1 MKKTLAGGIL
11 ALIGTIWAAAIMSA
25 AQNNLVNQWYTA
37 NGRFGQTLSELGLW
51 FPFILAVILTLFGVG
66 VIVADLFGIREKIKA
81 WHYQSIQEEEKKQ
94 EEEMSEK
101 CR

>member
-11 ALIGTIWAAAIMSA
+11 ALIGTIWAAAIMSV

-66 VIVADLFGIREKIKA
+66 VIVEDLFGIGEKIRDRF
-81 WHYQSIQEEEKKQ
+81 YLSSQEKQKKQ

>member
-11 ALIGTIWAAAIMSA
+11 ALIGTIWAAAIMSVA
-25 AQNNLVNQWYTA
+25 GNNLVNSWYTT
-37 NGRFGQTLSELGLW
+37 NGRFWETVSALGLS
-51 FPFILAVILTLFGVG
+51 FQFTLAVILTLFGVG
-66 VIVADLFGIREKIKA
+66 VIVADLFGIGEKIKA
-81 WHYQSIQEEEKKQ
+81 WHYQSSQDKQQKQ

>member
-25 AQNNLVNQWYTA
+25 AQNNLVNSWYTP
-37 NGRFGQTLSELGLW
+37 NGRFGQTLSELGLS
-51 FPFILAVILTLFGVG
+51 FQFTLAVILTLFGVG
-66 VIVADLFGIREKIKA
+66 VIVADLFGIGEKIRA
-81 WHYQSIQEEEKKQ
+81 WHYQSSQEEQKKQ
-94 EEEMSEK
+94 GEEMSEK